1 MKRLWIAVTFLVA
14 CTVVLAGQTKPAKP
28 LEIYVVD
35 PEGGKEALWVT
46 PAGQAILIDT
56 GSPGGRDTDRIMD
69 VIDELGIK
77 KLDILLSTHY
87 HVDHVGGLQELLKRI
102 PVDHFYDHG
111 ETIED
116 GLNGHQKE
124 QVPGFQAWY
133 FPMVAK
139 APRTVLKP
147 GDRIPVT
154 GLDWRI
160 VTSAGKVLKTPLPG
174 AGKPNPLCAGA
185 QRRTVTQ
192 DPEDGQSVGSVITY
206 GKFRALDFGDM
217 TWDIEYDLMCPNNP
231 IGTVDMYFVS
241 DHGINDNSTPEFVH
255 AIRPR
260 VAVMQ
265 NSARKGNA
273 VDVLKVLRSSPGL
286 EDIWQLHWGNAAAA
300 EWNSAGVYIAN
311 GVDPTEVATALT
323 APPRG
328 WRCRPDRRR
337 SPDGPRSHRRA
348 GCSSCGGR
356 PGSRRYRQR
365 RPRRQ
370 TPEPGRGQPG
380 AQGGTGAGRGG
391 RGAPPHSP
399 AYLIKISVQP
409 DGTFTVT
416 NTRNGFSKTYV
427 ARKPLEEW
435 LSGGGAAVPLAA
447 PASPRG
453 KTGPPARVLTMPA
466 SVGVCRTP
474 VSRLFTSAGW
484 PIAVRVLIADAAKDR
499 LRACFGGSRVSRGSE
514 VAAIETAARHRR
526 PHASCARSTREVI
539 SNLAVMIR

>member
-1 MKRLWIAVTFLVA
+1 MKRPWIAVTFLVA

-69 VIDELGIK
+69 VINELGIK

-286 EDIWQLHWGNAAAA
+286 EDIWQLHWGNAAGA

-328 WRCRPDRRR
+328 GGAGRTGGAAPAAGGVAGAPDA
-337 SPDGPRSHRRA
+337 PPAA
-348 GCSSCGGR
+348 GAQA
-356 PGSRRYRQR
+356 PAI
-365 RPRRQ
+365 PPTTATTPAP
-370 TPEPGRGQPG
+370 TPEPGRGQPV
-380 AQGGTGAGRGG
+380 AQGATGAGRGG

-409 DGTFTVT
+409 DGTFTVM

-427 ARKPLEEW
+427 PRKP
-435 LSGGGAAVPLAA
+435 
-447 PASPRG
+447 
-453 KTGPPARVLTMPA
+453 
-466 SVGVCRTP
+466 
-474 VSRLFTSAGW
+474 
-484 PIAVRVLIADAAKDR
+484 
-499 LRACFGGSRVSRGSE
+499 
-514 VAAIETAARHRR
+514 
-526 PHASCARSTREVI
+526 
-539 SNLAVMIR
+539 

>member
-1 MKRLWIAVTFLVA
+1 MKRLLIVLTFLAA
-14 CTVVLAGQTKPAKP
+14 CTALLGGQAKPTKP
-28 LEIYVVD
+28 LDIYIVD

-46 PAGQAILIDT
+46 PAGQTLLIDT
-56 GSPGGRDTDRIMD
+56 GSPGGRDTDRIME
-69 VIDELGIK
+69 VIDSLGIK
-77 KLDILLSTHY
+77 KLDFLLSTHY

-116 GLNGHQKE
+116 GLNGHQRE

-206 GKFRALDFGDM
+206 GKFRGLDFGDM
-217 TWDIEYDLMCPNNP
+217 TWDIEYDLMCPDNP

-273 VDVLKVLRSSPGL
+273 VEVLKVLRSSPGL
-286 EDIWQLHWGNAAAA
+286 EDIWQLHWGNAAGA

-328 WRCRPDRRR
+328 GGAGRTGGATAPDAA
-337 SPDGPRSHRRA
+337 A
-348 GCSSCGGR
+348 G
-356 PGSRRYRQR
+356 GSA
-365 RPRRQ
+365 PAGAAAPTQ
-370 TPEPGRGQPG
+370 TPAAQTPTTDPSGAQPG
-380 AQGGTGAGRGG
+380 ARGAGRGG

-399 AYLIKISVQP
+399 AYLIKISVQQ

-416 NTRNGFSKTYV
+416 NSRNNFSKTYV
-427 ARKPLEEW
+427 PRKP
-435 LSGGGAAVPLAA
+435 
-447 PASPRG
+447 
-453 KTGPPARVLTMPA
+453 
-466 SVGVCRTP
+466 
-474 VSRLFTSAGW
+474 
-484 PIAVRVLIADAAKDR
+484 
-499 LRACFGGSRVSRGSE
+499 
-514 VAAIETAARHRR
+514 
-526 PHASCARSTREVI
+526 
-539 SNLAVMIR
+539 

>member
-14 CTVVLAGQTKPAKP
+14 CTVVLVGQTKPAKP

-69 VIDELGIK
+69 VINELGIK

-286 EDIWQLHWGNAAAA
+286 EDIWQLHWGNAAGA

-328 WRCRPDRRR
+328 
-337 SPDGPRSHRRA
+337 G
-348 GCSSCGGR
+348 GGGR
-356 PGSRRYRQR
+356 TGGAAPTAGGVAGAPDAAPGTA
-365 RPRRQ
+365 PAPAAPPATATTQ
-370 TPEPGRGQPG
+370 TPEPGRGQPA
-380 AQGGTGAGRGG
+380 AQGATGAGRGG

-427 ARKPLEEW
+427 AR
-435 LSGGGAAVPLAA
+435 
-447 PASPRG
+447 
-453 KTGPPARVLTMPA
+453 
-466 SVGVCRTP
+466 
-474 VSRLFTSAGW
+474 
-484 PIAVRVLIADAAKDR
+484 
-499 LRACFGGSRVSRGSE
+499 
-514 VAAIETAARHRR
+514 
-526 PHASCARSTREVI
+526 
-539 SNLAVMIR
+539 